1 MYGYRGKILKVNL
14 GSKVIS
20 EMPLDSEAA
29 RKFIGGIGLAASLLI
44 DMVDSETDPL
54 GPSNPLLI
62 LNGPFCGTMVPTGS
76 KTAMCSKSPQTGLW
90 GHSIVGG
97 HFGADLKFA
106 GYDGVLVEGASEK
119 PCYLLIDDSRVEI
132 RDAHHLWGKN
142 TEETWNALKEE
153 TGFRNAGIA
162 RIGIAGENLVKYACV
177 CIDHYRAAGRT
188 GMGAVMG
195 SKKLKAMVVHG
206 TDRKIPVA
214 DAEGLNELGK
224 SLNESLSEDPTF
236 NMYSELGNAGYV
248 DMASMMYGSLPA
260 GYYTVSDFDSY
271 NLSGTTMRETI
282 LVGKSACYR
291 CPIGC
296 GRVIEINEGKY
307 ATGRF
312 AGPEY
317 EVIGSMGTLIL
328 TNDLEAV
335 TFTAK
340 QMELMGIDFISGG
353 STIALAYYL
362 YKEGKVTAEDLDGI
376 TPEWGESDSALALI
390 EKIAKREGVG
400 NLMAEGSLAFARK
413 FGCEELAAQ
422 VNGLELPMHDPR
434 GFSGMAIAY
443 ATSPRGACHM
453 TADMYNVQMGQTN
466 EALGIESQ
474 DRFANEAEITAK
486 QQDLRCITNSLL
498 ICHYYAALAEELV
511 EFIQKVT
518 GWNDYSL
525 QELAETGERLFTL
538 LRLFNLKMGYQT
550 NNERLPEIV
559 LRPLEGPT
567 EGYVPDVDTML
578 ETWYHFRGW
587 NRKTGAPPK
596 ERIEK
601 LGLSGFRL

>member
-1 MYGYRGKILKVNL
+1 
-14 GSKVIS
+14 
-20 EMPLDSEAA
+20 
-29 RKFIGGIGLAASLLI
+29 
-44 DMVDSETDPL
+44 
-54 GPSNPLLI
+54 
-62 LNGPFCGTMVPTGS
+62 
-76 KTAMCSKSPQTGLW
+76 
-90 GHSIVGG
+90 
-97 HFGADLKFA
+97 
-106 GYDGVLVEGASEK
+106 
-119 PCYLLIDDSRVEI
+119 
-132 RDAHHLWGKN
+132 
-142 TEETWNALKEE
+142 
-153 TGFRNAGIA
+153 
-162 RIGIAGENLVKYACV
+162 
-177 CIDHYRAAGRT
+177 
-188 GMGAVMG
+188 MG

-214 DAEGLNELGK
+214 DPEGLNELAK

-296 GRVIEINEGKY
+296 GRVIEIKEGKY

-340 QMELMGIDFISGG
+340 QMELVGIDFISGG
-353 STIALAYYL
+353 GTIALAYYL
-362 YKEGKVTAEDLDGI
+362 YKEGRLTAEDLDGI

-390 EKIAKREGVG
+390 QKIAKREGVG
-400 NLMAEGSLAFARK
+400 DLMAEGSLAFARK

-486 QQDLRCITNSLL
+486 QQDLRCVTNSLL
-498 ICHYYAALAEELV
+498 ICHYYSALAEELV

-518 GWNDYSL
+518 GWNDYSV

-550 NNERLPEIV
+550 ANEKLPEIL
-559 LRPLEGPT
+559 LRPLDGPT
-567 EGYVPDVDTML
+567 EGYVPDVDAML
-578 ETWYHFRGW
+578 ETWYRFRGW
-587 NRKTGAPPK
+587 SRKTGSPPK
-596 ERIEK
+596 ERLEK
-601 LGLSGFRL
+601 LGLSEFEI